1 MDSSIGIKYPFVGFE
16 LLRHIKFL
24 GDKVYEQTD
33 SELDQDNGDIEI
45 DGNVYKLCGHAY
57 KSGTHTI
64 YLFNGM
70 LFEECEDSN
79 NEICREIVEWADGK
93 YYKRLKYGWLKKLE
107 RKNKELERK
116 NKELKIELHKV
127 ISIIKELQDKLNFT
141 NRKVCEDILTH
152 INSLKGN
159 FSEYIENA
167 SDHVID
173 QIQNCCYAFMD
184 GRYPCKRRGSE
195 ILAKLVRKDMLKIC
209 DPDL

>member
-33 SELDQDNGDIEI
+33 SELDKDNGDIEI

-93 YYKRLKYGWLKKLE
+93 YLKRWKLDWEEKLE
-107 RKNKELERK
+107 RDICKLERK
-116 NKELKIELHKV
+116 NKELKIELDKV
-127 ISIIKELQDKLNFT
+127 ISISKELQN
-141 NRKVCEDILTH
+141 I
-152 INSLKGN
+152 
-159 FSEYIENA
+159 
-167 SDHVID
+167 
-173 QIQNCCYAFMD
+173 
-184 GRYPCKRRGSE
+184 
-195 ILAKLVRKDMLKIC
+195 
-209 DPDL
+209 

>member
-79 NEICREIVEWADGK
+79 NEICREVVEYADGK
-93 YYKRLKYGWLKKLE
+93 YYKRWKYGWLKKLE
-107 RKNKELERK
+107 RDIHKLKKKNKEMK
-116 NKELKIELHKV
+116 IKCDELRSDLDEV
-127 ISIIKELQDKLNFT
+127 ISISKYLHNL
-141 NRKVCEDILTH
+141 
-152 INSLKGN
+152 
-159 FSEYIENA
+159 
-167 SDHVID
+167 
-173 QIQNCCYAFMD
+173 
-184 GRYPCKRRGSE
+184 
-195 ILAKLVRKDMLKIC
+195 
-209 DPDL
+209 